1 MNFRLALAVAK
12 YLCQHRSVGL
22 FRPVDDMLRD
32 PALRP
37 VSAEIGAVE
46 MIDELLAVPRP
57 GTAEWQRAYDAV
69 RKTVLYL
76 EIRGV
81 VRYIPDLE
89 VVNWV
94 GKLCNSTIP
103 ISRAG

>member
-1 MNFRLALAVAK
+1 MNFRLVLAVAK
-12 YLCQHRSVGL
+12 YLCQHRSVRL
-22 FRPVDDMLRD
+22 FRLVDDMFRD

-37 VSAEIGAVE
+37 VFAEIGAVE
-46 MIDELLAVPRP
+46 MVGRLLAVPRP

-69 RKTVLYL
+69 RKNVLYL
-76 EIRGV
+76 ETRDM

-94 GKLCNSTIP
+94 GKPCNSTTP
-103 ISRAG
+103 ISREG